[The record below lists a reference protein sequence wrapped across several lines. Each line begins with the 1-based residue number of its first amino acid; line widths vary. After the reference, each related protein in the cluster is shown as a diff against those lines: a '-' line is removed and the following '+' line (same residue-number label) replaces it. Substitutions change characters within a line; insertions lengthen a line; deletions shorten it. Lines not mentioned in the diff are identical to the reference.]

1 MRIDGLSQQYLQN
14 VMSTRQL
21 SDDGSFEAA
30 LQKAYDDGDKE
41 KLKEAC
47 TQFESLMLQFLYK
60 QMKATV
66 PKGGLFE
73 ESSARSIFQDMLDEQ
88 LMDGCSKKGIGLAD
102 MMYKQLSAQM
112 DRTYTVSNTAQ
123 KETQT
128 EDAESQS
135 SIGAEMIDEPKD

>member
-1 MRIDGLSQQYLQN
+1 MRINGLSQQYLQN
-14 VMSTRQL
+14 VMSNRQL
-21 SDDGSFEAA
+21 SDDDSFEAA

-73 ESSARSIFQDMLDEQ
+73 ESNARSIFQDMLDEQ
-88 LMDGCSKKGIGLAD
+88 LMDECSKRGVGLAD

-128 EDAESQS
+128 ENAEGQS